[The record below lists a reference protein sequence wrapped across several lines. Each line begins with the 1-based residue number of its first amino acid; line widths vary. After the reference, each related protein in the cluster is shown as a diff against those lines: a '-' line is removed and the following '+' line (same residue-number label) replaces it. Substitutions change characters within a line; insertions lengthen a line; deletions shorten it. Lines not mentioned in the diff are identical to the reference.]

1 MNNNK
6 ERPSRIAY
14 GIVLCIMLL
23 AIIGLFS
30 LYSTTVLIEG
40 EGIRMTVMQLIW
52 YIIGTGVALPS
63 CFLTLNNFENN
74 RLFILIGIIVLLTL
88 IFYDRGLAASGRKRW
103 VKIPIINFMLQPSEF
118 VKFPYILILAKTT
131 TLHNAKY
138 LNRTVKSDF
147 LLLGKLISWSIL
159 PLALIMLQPDL
170 GTTLV
175 YAAILGGVILMS
187 GIQWKILIPII
198 GAVLLAG
205 VGAVYLVVYNREIL
219 KNLFGLR
226 EYQFLE

>member
-1 MNNNK
+1 
-6 ERPSRIAY
+6 
-14 GIVLCIMLL
+14 MLL

-52 YIIGTGVALPS
+52 YIIGTGVAA
-63 CFLTLNNFENN
+63 TVM
-74 RLFILIGIIVLLTL
+74 LFDSEQLWKITDYLYWIGIIVLILTL
-88 IFYDRGLAASGRKRW
+88 IFYDRGLAATAGAKRW

-187 GIQWKILIPII
+187 GIQWK
-198 GAVLLAG
+198 
-205 VGAVYLVVYNREIL
+205 
-219 KNLFGLR
+219 
-226 EYQFLE
+226 